1 MMKNN
6 MIYVKL
12 CIMTNQHTQ
21 YILCVVFNA
30 VYIIIIIIY
39 NYTTTRKNGKKDN
52 VELCT
57 CIIQNK
63 IMNVTN
69 HHNHVTW
76 QLACSLLCLS

>member
-39 NYTTTRKNGKKDN
+39 IQQQEKMGKKDN
-52 VELCT
+52 VELCM
-57 CIIQNK
+57 CIMQNK

-69 HHNHVTW
+69 HHNHMTW